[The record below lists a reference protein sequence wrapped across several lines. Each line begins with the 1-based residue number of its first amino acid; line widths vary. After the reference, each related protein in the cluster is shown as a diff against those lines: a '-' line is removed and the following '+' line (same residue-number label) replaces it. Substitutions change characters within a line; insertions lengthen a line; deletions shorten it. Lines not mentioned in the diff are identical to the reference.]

1 MTPTTPMA
9 TMPTSSSN
17 DDRAAMTSSPPPSTG
32 PSSGGGGATN
42 SLPLRESFGQL
53 REQLEALLDADGEGE
68 SVLTTTSQSLEEMLA
83 RTDAWAE
90 EDFRLLHTLSVKVAT
105 TCEDDLLETLVP
117 AKDGSGAAA
126 YEALAKALERKEGD
140 GENESIID
148 GDASDLRARYARV
161 RRMVLKKV
169 LALADLHSACRA
181 DRMKLLGDL
190 VTASRFGSESVG
202 EK

>member
-1 MTPTTPMA
+1 MTMTTSSHSANEDRTPT
-9 TMPTSSSN
+9 N
-17 DDRAAMTSSPPPSTG
+17 SPPPSTG
-32 PSSGGGGATN
+32 PSSGGGGATTTTTS
-42 SLPLRESFGQL
+42 SLPVKESFGQL
-53 REQLEALLDADGEGE
+53 RAQLEALLDADGEGE

-117 AKDGSGAAA
+117 AKDGIGAAA
-126 YEALAKALERKEGD
+126 YEALAKALERKEEEG
-140 GENESIID
+140 GNESILD

>member
-1 MTPTTPMA
+1 MTMTTSTHAVNEDRTPT
-9 TMPTSSSN
+9 N
-17 DDRAAMTSSPPPSTG
+17 SPPPSTG
-32 PSSGGGGATN
+32 PSSGGGGATTTTS
-42 SLPLRESFGQL
+42 SLPVKESFGQL
-53 REQLEALLDADGEGE
+53 RAQLEALLDADGEGE
-68 SVLTTTSQSLEEMLA
+68 SVLTTTSQSLEEMLV

-126 YEALAKALERKEGD
+126 YEALAKALERKEGE
-140 GENESIID
+140 GQNESIID
-148 GDASDLRARYARV
+148 GDASELRARYARV

-190 VTASRFGSESVG
+190 VNASRFGSESVG

>member
-1 MTPTTPMA
+1 MA
-9 TMPTSSSN
+9 MPTSPRSAN
-17 DDRAAMTSSPPPSTG
+17 EDRTPTNSPPPSNG
-32 PSSGGGGATN
+32 PSSGGGGGTTTN
-42 SLPLRESFGQL
+42 SLPVRETFGQL
-53 REQLEALLDADGEGE
+53 REQLEALLDAGGEGE
-68 SVLTTTSQSLEEMLA
+68 SVLTTTSQSLEEMLT

-126 YEALAKALERKEGD
+126 YEALAKALERTEGEGGKESVG
-140 GENESIID
+140 G

-190 VTASRFGSESVG
+190 VTASRFGSTSV
-202 EK
+202 E